1 MLDGNSFLR
10 AGWIHALKLHV
21 FGSTGH
27 MKFFV
32 MGNVSAK
39 NFIPL

>member
-1 MLDGNSFLR
+1 MHDGNSFLQ
-10 AGWIHALKLHV
+10 AGWIHALKLHA

-27 MKFFV
+27 MKFLV